1 MQKKKRKKR
10 TLLSLTPGH
19 PVERAKNR
27 RLTSGNSSKTTNPRD
42 GGGELV
48 GEEDI
53 GDDTYEGREQA
64 RTPLLRHRHA
74 RDHRP
79 QAARTRWKRKKGER
93 RTERGG
99 GGGGVG
105 GYWKE
110 RNAKGPR
117 GGGRGRGLRRLRA
130 GDGVQG
136 GPRGCKDGGWGGGE
150 REKGRASVMIRR
162 CFNDS
167 AFLWQR
173 ACRGR
178 PPRRPASVSTRVEG
192 ALSGQPPY

>member
-53 GDDTYEGREQA
+53 GDDTYEGQA

-79 QAARTRWKRKKGER
+79 QAARTR
-93 RTERGG
+93 
-99 GGGGVG
+99 
-105 GYWKE
+105 
-110 RNAKGPR
+110 
-117 GGGRGRGLRRLRA
+117 
-130 GDGVQG
+130 
-136 GPRGCKDGGWGGGE
+136 
-150 REKGRASVMIRR
+150 
-162 CFNDS
+162 
-167 AFLWQR
+167 
-173 ACRGR
+173 
-178 PPRRPASVSTRVEG
+178 
-192 ALSGQPPY
+192 